1 MARGVGVDEQSDT
14 HSNMRQDEQ
23 PEQPAEEHSVP
34 SSDLPLKHFALLYC
48 LAVAAI
54 AVIIVLVTTLPVPG
68 RRSEEESPSA
78 ERTNV
83 VEERDPSLAD

>member
-14 HSNMRQDEQ
+14 HSNMRQD
-23 PEQPAEEHSVP
+23 EQPAEEHSVP

-48 LAVAAI
+48 LAIAAI

-68 RRSEEESPSA
+68 RRSEEGSPSS
-78 ERTNV
+78 ERTTV
-83 VEERDPSLAD
+83 VEEREPSSAD

>member
-1 MARGVGVDEQSDT
+1 MARGAGVDEQSDT
-14 HSNMRQDEQ
+14 HSNVRPDGQ
-23 PEQPAEEHSVP
+23 PEQPAENHSVP

-68 RRSEEESPSA
+68 RRSEEGSPSS
-78 ERTNV
+78 ERTTV
-83 VEERDPSLAD
+83 VEEREPSSAD